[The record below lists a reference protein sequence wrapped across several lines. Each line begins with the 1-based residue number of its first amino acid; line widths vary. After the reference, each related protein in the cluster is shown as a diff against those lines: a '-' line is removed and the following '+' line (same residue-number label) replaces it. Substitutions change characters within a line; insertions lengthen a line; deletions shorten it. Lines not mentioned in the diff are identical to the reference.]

1 MDNEYQNKIFIQ
13 IKIDLTFSNNG
24 DFREVITDCWTGF
37 RDSKVSLDNNDL
49 MSIAVSDIKN
59 DFKTF
64 RLLLERAENAGSAE
78 NFKVLVSDALVSSQE
93 IRTHFE
99 TVRNTLMAVDES
111 ITHSQI
117 WQFLKCLRVVYFDT
131 SNN

>member
-37 RDSKVSLDNNDL
+37 RDSKVSLDNNNL
-49 MSIAVSDIKN
+49 MSMTVSDIKN

-78 NFKVLVSDALVSSQE
+78 NFKVLVSDALVSSKRLE
-93 IRTHFE
+93 RTSRQLE
-99 TVRNTLMAVDES
+99 TP
-111 ITHSQI
+111 
-117 WQFLKCLRVVYFDT
+117 
-131 SNN
+131 